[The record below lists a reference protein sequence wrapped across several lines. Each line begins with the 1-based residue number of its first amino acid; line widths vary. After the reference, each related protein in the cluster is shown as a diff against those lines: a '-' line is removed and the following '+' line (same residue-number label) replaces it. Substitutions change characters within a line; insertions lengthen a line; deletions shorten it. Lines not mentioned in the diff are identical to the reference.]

1 MKKIKIGI
9 AGYGVVG
16 KKRRAFIEKNKKM
29 EIVAVS
35 DILFKTDGT
44 FPDGILFYKD
54 YRKLFKL
61 DIDAIFICLP
71 NKYASEATILS
82 LKNNLHTFCEK
93 PPGKNVKE
101 IKNIIKI
108 EKKYP
113 HLKLKYGFNHRYH
126 DSFIEAKKIINSK
139 KYGDIINIRA
149 VYGKS
154 AIIPFKGGWRS
165 KRSQAGG
172 GILLDQ
178 GIHILDMIL
187 HFVDEI
193 LEIKSFV
200 SNSYWNH
207 DVEDNVYALL
217 KDKNNKTVML
227 HSTAT
232 EWQHKFRLEIT
243 LESCLIEM
251 SGILSGSKSYGDE
264 KLTLIKKLKQNKN
277 NPNASKIKKY
287 KVDYSWQREI
297 DEFAEIILKNKIIE
311 NGNSADALNVMN
323 IIERIYKS
331 DTKWRKKYIN

>member
-1 MKKIKIGI
+1 MKKIKVAI

-16 KKRRAFIEKNKKM
+16 KKRSLFIEKNKNMKL
-29 EIVAVS
+29 IAVS
-35 DILFKTDGT
+35 DILFKKDGK
-44 FPDGILFYKD
+44 FPNGVLFYKN
-54 YRKLFKL
+54 YKKLFKL
-61 DIDAIFICLP
+61 GIDAIFICLP
-71 NKYASEATILS
+71 NKHASEATVLS
-82 LKNNLHTFCEK
+82 LSNNLHTFCEK
-93 PPGKNVKE
+93 PPGKNVQE
-101 IKNIIKI
+101 IKNIIKT
-108 EKKYP
+108 EKKHP

-126 DSFIEAKKIINSK
+126 DSFIDAKKIINSK
-139 KYGDIINIRA
+139 KYGDIVNIRA

-154 AIIPFKGGWRS
+154 AIIPFEGGWRS

-193 LEIKSFV
+193 SEIKSFV

-217 KDKNNKTVML
+217 KDKKNRTVIL

-243 LESCLIEM
+243 LSSSLIEL

-264 KLTLIKKLKQNKN
+264 KLTLIRKLKQSKN
-277 NPNASKIKKY
+277 NPSASKIKKY
-287 KVDYSWQREI
+287 KVDYSWKREI
-297 DEFAEIILKNKIIE
+297 DEFAEIILKNKKVID
-311 NGNSADALNVMN
+311 GNSNDAFKVMS
-323 IIERIYKS
+323 IIERIYKA
-331 DTKWRKKYIN
+331 DNEWKNKYIN

>member
-1 MKKIKIGI
+1 MKIIKIGI

-16 KKRRAFIEKNKKM
+16 KKRRVFIEKNKNMK
-29 EIVAVS
+29 IVAVS
-35 DILFKTDGT
+35 DILFKKNGK
-44 FPDGILFYKD
+44 FADGILYYKD
-54 YRKLFKL
+54 YKKLFEL

-71 NKYASEATILS
+71 NKYASEATIFS

-108 EKKYP
+108 EKNYP

-126 DSFIEAKKIINSK
+126 DSFIEAKKIVNSK

-154 AIIPFKGGWRS
+154 AIIPFEGGWRS

-187 HFVDEI
+187 HFLDNI
-193 LEIKSFV
+193 TEIKSFV

-207 DVEDNVYALL
+207 NVEDNVYALL
-217 KDKNNKTVML
+217 KDKKNRTVIL

-243 LESCLIEM
+243 LTSCLIEI

-264 KLTLIKKLKQNKN
+264 KLTLIRKLEQNKN
-277 NPNASKIKKY
+277 NPNASKMKKF

-297 DEFAEIILKNKIIE
+297 NEFAEIILKNKKV
-311 NGNSADALNVMN
+311 NDGNSNDALRVMN
-323 IIERIYKS
+323 IIERIYKA
-331 DTKWRKKYIN
+331 DTKWKKKYIN

>member
-1 MKKIKIGI
+1 MKIIKIGI

-16 KKRRAFIEKNKKM
+16 KKRRVFIEKNKNMK
-29 EIVAVS
+29 IVAVS
-35 DILFKTDGT
+35 DILFKKNGK
-44 FPDGILFYKD
+44 FADGILYYKD
-54 YRKLFKL
+54 YKKLFEL

-93 PPGKNVKE
+93 LPDKNVQE
-101 IKNIIKI
+101 IKNIITI
-108 EKKYP
+108 ALNSP
-113 HLKLKYGFNHRYH
+113 HLKLKYRFNHRYH
-126 DSFIEAKKIINSK
+126 DSFIEAKKIVNSK

-154 AIIPFKGGWRS
+154 AIIPFEGGWRS

-187 HFVDEI
+187 HFLDNI
-193 LEIKSFV
+193 TEIKSFV

-207 DVEDNVYALL
+207 NVEDNVYALL
-217 KDKNNKTVML
+217 KDKKNRTVIL

-243 LESCLIEM
+243 LTSCLIEI

-264 KLTLIKKLKQNKN
+264 KLTLIRKLEQNKN
-277 NPNASKIKKY
+277 NPNASKMKKF

-297 DEFAEIILKNKIIE
+297 NEFAEIILKNKKV
-311 NGNSADALNVMN
+311 NDGNSNDALRVMN
-323 IIERIYKS
+323 IIERIYKA
-331 DTKWRKKYIN
+331 DTKWKKKYIN

>member
-1 MKKIKIGI
+1 MKIIKIGI

-16 KKRRAFIEKNKKM
+16 KKRRVFIEKNKNMK
-29 EIVAVS
+29 IVAVS
-35 DILFKTDGT
+35 DILFKKNGK
-44 FPDGILFYKD
+44 FADGILYYKD
-54 YRKLFKL
+54 YKKLFEL

-108 EKKYP
+108 EKNYP

-126 DSFIEAKKIINSK
+126 DSFIEAKKIVNSK

-154 AIIPFKGGWRS
+154 AIIPFEGGWRS

-187 HFVDEI
+187 HFLDNI
-193 LEIKSFV
+193 TEIKSFV

-207 DVEDNVYALL
+207 NVEDNVYALL
-217 KDKNNKTVML
+217 KDKKNRTVIL

-243 LESCLIEM
+243 LTSCLIEI

-264 KLTLIKKLKQNKN
+264 KLTLIRKLEQNKN
-277 NPNASKIKKY
+277 NPNASKMKKF

-297 DEFAEIILKNKIIE
+297 NEFAEIILKNKKV
-311 NGNSADALNVMN
+311 NDGNSNDALRVMN
-323 IIERIYKS
+323 IIERIYKA
-331 DTKWRKKYIN
+331 DTKWKKKYIN